1 MYMEIIKD
9 EFVIGATEPFK
20 ILQIS
25 DLHLNFVSLF
35 DKKRIRKLAKKRK
48 QVYSH
53 SKNVLQAASELS
65 KKLNAPIFN
74 TGDMNDFISRK
85 NLRYIKDF
93 TDNNDC
99 FFVCGNHDF
108 RPMGG
113 MEYDCEHIR
122 ALVFDKVQ
130 ALYKNDIMFSA
141 RVINGINFVGVD
153 DAYYKFSQKN
163 FDKLKAEVNKG
174 LPIVL
179 LMHIPLYTEDLFY
192 SRVDEKRKYASLTAV
207 PDEMMSEYPPKRL
220 QQQKTDSLTQEVVDY
235 IKKCDTIKLILAGHT
250 HKRFETVLDG
260 RLPQW
265 VIPIDAIREITFR

>member
-1 MYMEIIKD
+1 MKIIKD

-25 DLHLNFVSLF
+25 DLHLNFASLF
-35 DKKRIRKLAKKRK
+35 DEKRIRKLASKRK
-48 QVYSH
+48 KVYSH
-53 SKNVLQAASELS
+53 SKNVLEAASGLS

-85 NLRYIKDF
+85 NLRYIKKF

-113 MEYDCEHIR
+113 TEYDCENSR
-122 ALVFDKVQ
+122 VQTFDRVQ
-130 ALYKNDIMFSA
+130 ALYKNDIMFST
-141 RVINGINFVGVD
+141 RVINGINFVGMD
-153 DAYYKFSQKN
+153 DVYYRFSQEN
-163 FDKLKAEVNKG
+163 FDKLKAEVAKG

-179 LMHIPLYTEDLFY
+179 LIHIPFYTEDLFY
-192 SRVDEKRKYASLTAV
+192 SRVDEKRKFASLTAV
-207 PDEMMSEYPPKRL
+207 PDEMMTEYPPKRFE
-220 QQQKTDSLTQEVVDY
+220 QQKTDALTQEVFDY
-235 IKKCDTIKLILAGHT
+235 VKKCDTIKLILAGHT
-250 HKRFETVLDG
+250 HKRFETIIDG

-265 VIPIDAIREITFR
+265 VMPTDAIREITFR